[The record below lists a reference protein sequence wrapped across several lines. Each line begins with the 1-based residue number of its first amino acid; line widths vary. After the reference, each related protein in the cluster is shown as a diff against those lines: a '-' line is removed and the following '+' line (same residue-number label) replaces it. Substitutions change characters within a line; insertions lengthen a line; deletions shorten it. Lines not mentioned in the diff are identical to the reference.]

1 MRMGRAQL
9 TLAGVLLAVAGVSE
23 AADDWGGWRD
33 RVTLTLSD
41 RLRGEL
47 VDWFRPRGAPR
58 GAGRY
63 GFFASRLRVGVS
75 VTLPHVQLV
84 LQGQDT
90 RLTNL
95 PGDAD
100 ALGPG
105 ALYVSH
111 THDTSQGEPF
121 VKVGFVTLRRSG
133 FAFTGGRF
141 EYADGLVQPFSGPR
155 DVTPRRPTCPAVGPV
170 GIRPFIR
177 RRFGN
182 RFHPRWKEGSF

>member
-1 MRMGRAQL
+1 MRLGRAQL
-9 TLAGVLLAVAGVSE
+9 TLAGVRVAVAAVSE
-23 AADDWGGWRD
+23 AAEDSGGWRD
-33 RVTLTLSD
+33 RVTPTLTD

-47 VDWFRPRGAPR
+47 VDWFRPRAAPR

-63 GFFASRLRVGVS
+63 GFFASRLRAGVS

-155 DVTPRRPTCPAVGPV
+155 DVAPPRPTGPAGGAVGRRGV
-170 GIRPFIR
+170 IRGAV
-177 RRFGN
+177 GN
-182 RFHPRWKEGSF
+182 RLH

>member
-1 MRMGRAQL
+1 MNRYR
-9 TLAGVLLAVAGVSE
+9 S
-23 AADDWGGWRD
+23 ADARW
-33 RVTLTLSD
+33 
-41 RLRGEL
+41 
-47 VDWFRPRGAPR
+47 P
-58 GAGRY
+58 AGRY
-63 GFFASRLRVGVS
+63 DFLASRLRVGVS

-121 VKVGFVTLRRSG
+121 VKLGFVTLRRSG

-141 EYADGLVQPFSGPR
+141 EYADGLVQPFSDPR

-182 RFHPRWKEGSF
+182 RFHPRWKEGSFDVQKGIARIVDRYRRAIAAEQ